1 MTYTFA
7 ATLPGRQPDRNRVGD
22 SVWGVPP
29 SGDFG
34 PSDPA
39 GRIIMLVARRVVGTL
54 LASMT
59 TLELYGRAPTGAPVR
74 FCTRHARRV
83 RITRAVP

>member
-1 MTYTFA
+1 
-7 ATLPGRQPDRNRVGD
+7 
-22 SVWGVPP
+22 
-29 SGDFG
+29 
-34 PSDPA
+34 
-39 GRIIMLVARRVVGTL
+39 MLVARRVVGTL

-83 RITRAVP
+83 RITRAVPRRRRSPRSKR